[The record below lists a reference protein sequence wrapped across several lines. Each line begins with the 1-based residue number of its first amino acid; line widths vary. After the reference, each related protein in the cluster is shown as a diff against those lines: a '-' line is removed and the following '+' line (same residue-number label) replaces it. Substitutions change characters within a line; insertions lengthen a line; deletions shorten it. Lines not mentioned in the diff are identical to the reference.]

1 MRLLMILPMTV
12 WMLAAAE
19 APSTKAAAQPDA
31 ARAAVAKSG
40 QIPAGAER
48 ISDAEFRY
56 KRPDG
61 KTVLYFKTPWGIMA
75 IEEKPASP
83 GSDDAANKD
92 VKATA
97 DGDVIRFERPTPFG
111 MFRWQKKKTDLN
123 EMEQAV
129 WQRECAASGAAQD

>member
-19 APSTKAAAQPDA
+19 APSTKAAAQPDG
-31 ARAAVAKSG
+31 ARATVAKSG

-56 KRPDG
+56 RRPDG
-61 KTVLYFKTPWGIMA
+61 KTVLYFKTPWGIMTT
-75 IEEKPASP
+75 EEKAAAP
-83 GSDDAANKD
+83 GSEDAA

-111 MFRWQKKKTDLN
+111 MFRWQKKKSDLN

-129 WQRECAASGAAQD
+129 WQRESAANGAAQD